1 MSSGPILESKDMN
14 AIFKKNGKAFENLGK
29 IWEYLEKGQ
38 VIACDYFTQL
48 TAGIGIGLVL
58 KFTIY
63 V

>member
-1 MSSGPILESKDMN
+1 MKIWAKMS
-14 AIFKKNGKAFENLGK
+14 K
-29 IWEYLEKGQ
+29 IWEYLEKEQ